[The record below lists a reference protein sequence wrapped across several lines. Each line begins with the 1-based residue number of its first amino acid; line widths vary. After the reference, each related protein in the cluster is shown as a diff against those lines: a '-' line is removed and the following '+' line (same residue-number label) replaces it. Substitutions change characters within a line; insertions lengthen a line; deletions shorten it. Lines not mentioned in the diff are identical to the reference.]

1 MKIFGIFG
9 YPLKH
14 TLSPAMHNPAFQK
27 LGMDAGYLPFELNP
41 KCFKSVMKR
50 LRETSLQGFNVT
62 VPYKETVIPYLDRI
76 SPEAE
81 AVGAVNTVKRK
92 GTKFLGYNTDVDGFV
107 RALSETG
114 SKLAG
119 KKAVIL
125 GAGGAARACVAG
137 LLREKAGRICL
148 FNAAF
153 DFERAEKLRRHFV
166 KRVPRAPLEIFV
178 LNEKILKRE
187 LEDAAV
193 VVNATSVGM
202 KKDDPVLISSRVLP
216 GKRILAFDVIYKPA
230 ETPFLRLAR
239 LKGHKT
245 VNGLS
250 MLFYQGVKAF
260 EIWTGR
266 KAPVAVM
273 RESLVKA
280 LEESRK

>member
-27 LGMDAGYLPFELNP
+27 LGIDAGYLPFELSP
-41 KCFKSVMKR
+41 KTFKSVMKE
-50 LRETSLQGFNVT
+50 LGKTPLQGFNVT

-76 SPEAE
+76 SPGAA
-81 AVGAVNTVKRK
+81 AVGAVNTVKRRGK
-92 GTKFLGYNTDVDGFV
+92 KFFGYNTDVDGFV
-107 RALSETG
+107 RALSEAG
-114 SKLAG
+114 LKPAG

-137 LLREKAGRICL
+137 FLREKAASIRL

-153 DFERAEKLRRHFV
+153 DFERARKLKRHFL
-166 KRVPRAPLEIFV
+166 KRFPRAPLEIFV
-178 LNEKILKRE
+178 LNEKDLNRE
-187 LEDAAV
+187 LEDSCV
-193 VVNATSVGM
+193 LVNATSVGM
-202 KKDDPVLISSRVLP
+202 KKEDPVLIPARVLP
-216 GKRILAFDVIYKPA
+216 KRKILAFDVIYNPA
-230 ETPFLRLAR
+230 ETAFLRLAR

-245 VNGLS
+245 ANGLS

-266 KAPVAVM
+266 KAPLEVM
-273 RESLVKA
+273 RKSLLNA
-280 LEESRK
+280 LEGNRK